1 MADNFK
7 AFMAEN
13 AIKYNEVEYV
23 ASERFVDEN
32 GKPIP
37 WHFRI
42 LTEAES
48 QKIRAKCKKR
58 VTDARTRQTSIAT
71 DNEKYND
78 LMIEQCV
85 IYPNLNDAALQESY
99 GAVGAAELARTMLLP
114 GEYADLSMA
123 ITEANG
129 FDSGMADKI
138 KRVKN

>member
-32 GKPIP
+32 SKPIP
-37 WHFRI
+37 WRFRI

-58 VTDARTRQTSIAT
+58 VTDARTRQTSIET

-114 GEYADLSMA
+114 GEYANLSMA

>member
-37 WHFRI
+37 WRFRI

-58 VTDARTRQTSIAT
+58 VTDARTRQTSIET

-123 ITEANG
+123 ITEANS

>member
-32 GKPIP
+32 GKPRP
-37 WHFRI
+37 WRFRI

-48 QKIRAKCKKR
+48 QEIRAKCKKR
-58 VTDARTRQTSIAT
+58 VTDARTRQTRVET

-99 GAVGAAELARTMLLP
+99 GAVGAAELARIMLLP
-114 GEYADLSMA
+114 GEYADLLMA

>member
-37 WHFRI
+37 WRFRI

-58 VTDARTRQTSIAT
+58 VTDARTRQTSIET

-114 GEYADLSMA
+114 GEYANLSMA

>member
-37 WHFRI
+37 WRFRI
-42 LTEAES
+42 LTEAENN
-48 QKIRAKCKKR
+48 KIRNQCIRR
-58 VTDARTRQTSIAT
+58 VTDAKTRQTT
-71 DNEKYND
+71 TEVNRDKYND
-78 LMIEQCV
+78 MLIEKCV

-99 GAVGAAELARTMLLP
+99 GAVGAVELAKTMLMP
-114 GEYADLSMA
+114 GEYTDLILA
-123 ITEANG
+123 VDEAND
-129 FDSGMADKI
+129 FESGMAEKI
-138 KRVKN
+138 RRVKN

>member
-1 MADNFK
+1 MVDNFK

-37 WHFRI
+37 WRFRI

-58 VTDARTRQTSIAT
+58 VTDARTWLTSFDT
-71 DNEKYND
+71 DIEKYND

-114 GEYADLSMA
+114 GEYANLSMA

>member
-13 AIKYNEVEYV
+13 AIKYKEVEYI

-32 GKPIP
+32 GKPIL
-37 WHFRI
+37 WRFRT

-48 QKIRAKCKKR
+48 QKLRAKCKRR
-58 VTDARTRQTSIAT
+58 VTDARTRQTSIET